1 MKNNKFIK
9 LKPISGNFNYYI
21 NSMMIC
27 GMSEYDDHRV
37 IHTIGGQVY
46 NVVETYQEIL
56 KLIDDS
62 EKITIINNQ
71 D

>member
-1 MKNNKFIK
+1 MKSNKFIK
-9 LKPISGNFNYYI
+9 LKPTNGKFNYYV

-27 GMSEYDDHRV
+27 GIMEYDDQRV

-56 KLIDDS
+56 KLIEDS
-62 EKITIINNQ
+62 EKITIINK
-71 D
+71 